1 VKIVPAIAALLSP
14 MMSTPPP
21 PTALVPAM
29 SSQLAKRD
37 HNWEHKLKFAT
48 LLLLLISS
56 SSSSLVFMAPKTTTA
71 LLPAC
76 WILLPH

>member
-1 VKIVPAIAALLSP
+1 MKKYSHISWEFLSIVPAIAALLSA
-14 MMSTPPP
+14 MLSTPPP

-29 SSQLAKRD
+29 SSQLAKPD

-48 LLLLLISS
+48 LLLI
-56 SSSSLVFMAPKTTTA
+56 SSSLVFMAPKTTTA

-76 WILLPH
+76 